1 MRRYN
6 RVNYQYGYVT
16 AEECVY
22 GLAELSALAEYAGRF
37 DLTDAL
43 RKKSDK
49 LRELP
54 SRSSIE
60 HCPVQTDLCTGRQ
73 TNQLSP

>member
-1 MRRYN
+1 MDLQAYIISRMRRYN

-22 GLAELSALAEYAGRF
+22 GLAELSALAEYAGRY
-37 DLTDAL
+37 DLKDAL

-49 LRELP
+49 LR
-54 SRSSIE
+54 
-60 HCPVQTDLCTGRQ
+60 DLLLKKGTPAFAEFAQ
-73 TNQLSP
+73 IL

>member
-1 MRRYN
+1 MDLQAYIISRMRRYN

-16 AEECVY
+16 AEECVF

-37 DLTDAL
+37 DLKDAL

-49 LRELP
+49 LRDLLP
-54 SRSSIE
+54 KQGTPAFAEFAQI
-60 HCPVQTDLCTGRQ
+60 L
-73 TNQLSP
+73 

>member
-1 MRRYN
+1 MDLQAYIISRMRRYS

-37 DLTDAL
+37 DLKDAL

-49 LRELP
+49 LRDLLP
-54 SRSSIE
+54 KQGTPAFAEFAQI
-60 HCPVQTDLCTGRQ
+60 L
-73 TNQLSP
+73 

>member
-1 MRRYN
+1 MDLQAYIISRMRRYN

-16 AEECVY
+16 AQECVF

-37 DLTDAL
+37 DLKDAL

-49 LRELP
+49 LRDLLP
-54 SRSSIE
+54 KQGTPAFAEFAQI
-60 HCPVQTDLCTGRQ
+60 L
-73 TNQLSP
+73 